1 MYGELALNSVNST
14 LVDAS
19 FTKKVTDSVSK
30 LSSTDLPETVE
41 QQHSFA
47 ITVAENFVMNIG
59 TLRGENSIHMLN
71 RIIIQTPENDELKF
85 DVSQCVN
92 DLCVSIVSAL
102 DDPLPDW
109 PSTLNRTNSTT
120 CTAST
125 TTNKNDLYTISYK
138 DESYRHALIA
148 YGLMRYS
155 FDTDQH
161 LKKIIDNPIQI
172 NVILLAGFAS
182 MYLPDVHRPLSK
194 ITFLPPINEDPNSLT
209 ASQLCFQSV
218 KTSLIDSHFQ
228 KEAVVVVDEKIYRN
242 CAKFISIPSDNAIK
256 KKKEEWF
263 STLINEINTLKLSD
277 VLDQW
282 AAGKS
287 ALNQAFQFWYFIYR
301 KLLELLI
308 LLYMS
313 IRLSNF
319 DGRNAAL
326 YSMAPIFFATN
337 HRNYARLLERSF
349 AVNRTNRTFS
359 AIALDQTI
367 EYSINKYGKDLAHD
381 NKDLPII
388 TNALHEENIFN
399 KNNAH
404 VRQIMNDK
412 VIHEKIIA
420 NVVTM
425 YERGLQGMHSFLQD
439 WYVDHSVNIDDRLSV
454 MLRYKLSD
462 SYLSNDKQRVK
473 KRKIIIL
480 LLPKWLK

>member
-1 MYGELALNSVNST
+1 MYGELALNLVNST
-14 LVDAS
+14 LVDGSMVAYVRLNLSLVYQTLVTS

-209 ASQLCFQSV
+209 ASQLCFQSA

-242 CAKFISIPSDNAIK
+242 CAKANCS
-256 KKKEEWF
+256 F
-263 STLINEINTLKLSD
+263 SFYTL
-277 VLDQW
+277 
-282 AAGKS
+282 S
-287 ALNQAFQFWYFIYR
+287 AL
-301 KLLELLI
+301 
-308 LLYMS
+308 
-313 IRLSNF
+313 
-319 DGRNAAL
+319 
-326 YSMAPIFFATN
+326 
-337 HRNYARLLERSF
+337 
-349 AVNRTNRTFS
+349 
-359 AIALDQTI
+359 
-367 EYSINKYGKDLAHD
+367 
-381 NKDLPII
+381 
-388 TNALHEENIFN
+388 
-399 KNNAH
+399 
-404 VRQIMNDK
+404 
-412 VIHEKIIA
+412 
-420 NVVTM
+420 
-425 YERGLQGMHSFLQD
+425 
-439 WYVDHSVNIDDRLSV
+439 
-454 MLRYKLSD
+454 
-462 SYLSNDKQRVK
+462 
-473 KRKIIIL
+473 
-480 LLPKWLK
+480 

>member
-1 MYGELALNSVNST
+1 MNVHNFNYSLRCCKLICTALSVLFFEYFIETS
-14 LVDAS
+14 
-19 FTKKVTDSVSK
+19 
-30 LSSTDLPETVE
+30 LSSSSTSTSD
-41 QQHSFA
+41 
-47 ITVAENFVMNIG
+47 ITIK
-59 TLRGENSIHMLN
+59 
-71 RIIIQTPENDELKF
+71 LK
-85 DVSQCVN
+85 DV
-92 DLCVSIVSAL
+92 L
-102 DDPLPDW
+102 
-109 PSTLNRTNSTT
+109 
-120 CTAST
+120 
-125 TTNKNDLYTISYK
+125 
-138 DESYRHALIA
+138 
-148 YGLMRYS
+148 
-155 FDTDQH
+155 
-161 LKKIIDNPIQI
+161 
-172 NVILLAGFAS
+172 
-182 MYLPDVHRPLSK
+182 
-194 ITFLPPINEDPNSLT
+194 
-209 ASQLCFQSV
+209 
-218 KTSLIDSHFQ
+218 
-228 KEAVVVVDEKIYRN
+228 
-242 CAKFISIPSDNAIK
+242 KFISISSDNAIK

-367 EYSINKYGKDLAHD
+367 EYSINKYGKDLGGISGNLSCSSIDIWCRSLAFRSMPSSIVNAHD

-439 WYVDHSVNIDDRLSV
+439 WYVDHSELDMNSLFLHEFSPAPLS
-454 MLRYKLSD
+454 LCDNQDFNLLNQQQKSEIIKLFE
-462 SYLSNDKQRVK
+462 K
-473 KRKIIIL
+473 
-480 LLPKWLK
+480 